1 LQIPGT
7 LFQKILK
14 CLTDIANSE
23 TATLASIAM
32 QALGHIGLRAPLPPL
47 VDDSSSGGV
56 HR

>member
-1 LQIPGT
+1 

-14 CLTDIANSE
+14 CLTDVANSE
-23 TATLASIAM
+23 TATLASFAM

-56 HR
+56 HRYQ